1 MLTLRLGLPP
11 SVQALFGA
19 FTERWDGKGEPN
31 GLGGEEIPLSVRIVH
46 VARDATFHRMV
57 GGVDAAVGVVRE
69 RAGGAFDPG
78 VVAALADEPGEIL
91 ADDEGASVWDATLAA
106 EPGGQLAL
114 TEDGSIARWPRWATS
129 PISSRPG
136 WPGTPPGWPS

>member
-1 MLTLRLGLPP
+1 M
-11 SVQALFGA
+11 QALFGA

-114 TEDGSIARWPRWATS
+114 TEDGDRSRAGRDGRLRRSHLALAGRAL
-129 PISSRPG
+129 RPG
-136 WPGTPPGWPS
+136 WPS